1 MSGAIGSSGI
11 SFSSIVTAYNNVKT
25 TDLSTTNISLSG
37 FRGKTFSDGTSVPS
51 SGAISINSHF
61 KSKTWQADNVS
72 APTLS
77 EDYKSY
83 WSYSGSGT
91 QASPYDGW
99 SSNNGRNNTT
109 AYMRWKVNG
118 NGFVWVWSYVSSESN
133 YDFGHIF
140 VNGSQKWRTSGY
152 NRTFNWTKYA
162 VSDGQKVEFRY
173 TKDYSVHTHTDKQRM
188 KIYTSAT

>member
-1 MSGAIGSSGI
+1 MSGAIGSSSV

-25 TDLSTTNISLSG
+25 TDLSTSSISMSG
-37 FRGKTFSDGTSVPS
+37 FRSKTFTDGTSVPS

-61 KSKTWQADNVS
+61 KGKTWQGDTAT

-77 EDYKSY
+77 EDYRSY

-91 QASPYDGW
+91 AASPYDGY

-109 AYMRWKVNG
+109 AYMRWTVNG
-118 NGFVWVWSYVSSESN
+118 NGFVWVYSWVASESN
-133 YDFGHIF
+133 YDFAHIF
-140 VNGSQKWRTSGY
+140 VNGSQKWRTSGN

-162 VSDGQKVEFRY
+162 ISNGQKVEFRY
-173 TKDYSVHTHTDKQRM
+173 TKDYSVHNYTDKQRM
-188 KIYTSAT
+188 QIYTSAT